1 MKDQDGS
8 YYYDEYGKKC
18 RDEEDETD
26 VDSQYNED
34 D

>member
-8 YYYDEYGKKC
+8 YYYDDYGKKC
-18 RDEEDETD
+18 RDESDETD
-26 VDSQYNED
+26 VDAD